1 MKRWSWVCLA
11 LAAALAHGQDV
22 LTIDEALA
30 SARENNGDVRS
41 AFLSVR
47 AAEQDVK
54 SARADFLP
62 SVSAN
67 LSRSSG
73 WQERYT
79 GFNQG
84 RTDFNSTNSSVSLDY
99 RILDNGQR
107 RYSFDRVLL
116 S

>member
-62 SVSAN
+62 
-67 LSRSSG
+67 L
-73 WQERYT
+73 
-79 GFNQG
+79 
-84 RTDFNSTNSSVSLDY
+84 DF
-99 RILDNGQR
+99 GQLHDAGNVQQTLQHEKQR
-107 RYSFDRVLL
+107 HGYQS
-116 S
+116 